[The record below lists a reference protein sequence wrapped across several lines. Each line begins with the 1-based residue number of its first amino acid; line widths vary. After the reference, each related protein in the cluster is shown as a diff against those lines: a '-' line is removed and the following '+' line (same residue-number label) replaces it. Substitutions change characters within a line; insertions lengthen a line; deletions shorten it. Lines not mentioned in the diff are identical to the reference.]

1 MLGPDDEAKHLME
14 TIIFTLGV
22 ILENNK
28 AAKQRIADAY
38 SEARE
43 LSASIP
49 WENGSARP
57 RVTACI
63 EQFRIHK
70 DAEEVEAAGWMLCA
84 VQERLSEQDLPDWE
98 SLKIIADKAATLLPP
113 PRRTRH

>member
-1 MLGPDDEAKHLME
+1 MMRPDDEAKHLME

-22 ILENNK
+22 VLENNQ
-28 AAKQRIADAY
+28 ASKQRIAHAY
-38 SEARE
+38 SQARE

-49 WENGSARP
+49 WENGSVRH
-57 RVTACI
+57 RVTACF
-63 EQFRIHK
+63 ERFRIHK

-84 VQERLSEQDLPDWE
+84 IQERLSERDLPDWE
-98 SLKIIADKAATLLPP
+98 SLKIIADKAAALLPP